1 MTRKPNSD
9 LFKPV
14 SDAAYMTAIDYLREL
29 RVRYP
34 DSTDWDLL
42 VFALAQFA
50 DKDMIHHG

>member
-1 MTRKPNSD
+1 
-9 LFKPV
+9 
-14 SDAAYMTAIDYLREL
+14 MTAIDYLREL

-34 DSTDWDLL
+34 ESTDWDLL